1 MKSFNL
7 TRAALIAS
15 ALIAAPVA
23 AQTAETTTT
32 GQAQTTAQ
40 APAQAPAPI
49 TDAEVTMFAKAALAA
64 DKVQKDTTI
73 APADKGQRLAAAVI
87 GNGLQPARFN
97 EIASASDTDPALKQK
112 IQAAIVA
119 QQKAAV
125 APTTP
130 AAPATA
136 ATPSQ

>member
-40 APAQAPAPI
+40 APAQAPAPV
-49 TDAEVTMFAKAALAA
+49 TDAEVTMFAKAAIAA
-64 DKVQKDTTI
+64 NKVQKDTTI
-73 APADKGQRLAAAVI
+73 APADKGQRLAAAVT

-97 EIASASDTDPALKQK
+97 EIASASDTDAALKKK
-112 IQAAIVA
+112 IETAIVA
-119 QQKAAV
+119 EQK
-125 APTTP
+125 
-130 AAPATA
+130 ATA